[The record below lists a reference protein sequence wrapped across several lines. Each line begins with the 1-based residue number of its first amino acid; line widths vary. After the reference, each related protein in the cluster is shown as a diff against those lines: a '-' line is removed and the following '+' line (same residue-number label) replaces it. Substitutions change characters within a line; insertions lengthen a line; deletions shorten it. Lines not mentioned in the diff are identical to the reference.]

1 MSRPYSADYTVTD
14 EERDGLTERV
24 KLLQDTVAAVATER
38 LNPANLT
45 K

>member
-14 EERDGLTERV
+14 EELDGLTERV
-24 KLLQDTVAAVATER
+24 KLLQDTVATEH

-45 K
+45 N